1 MTSPCAGAAQ
11 WEFTPR
17 VGLAEI
23 YSDNVSLTPLGTER
37 SEFITQLTPG
47 LTVIG
52 DGPRLKLRADYE
64 MQNFAYGRQGSFS
77 SNHQFN
83 GVADAELVDQIFF
96 LNGKA
101 SVSQQPISPF
111 GTQSVSNANQIAN
124 RTEIK
129 TYSLSPYL
137 RHRFGS
143 AAIAEMRYAH
153 DTVTSGVGGFQDSN
167 SDSIRLS
174 VDSGTA
180 FRTVGWGWR
189 YSRQDTDYE
198 NANPLRT
205 EETAGKPRYLLT
217 PRFALTSSI
226 GYEKSNYLSLGA
238 RPQGSFWQAGLNW
251 APTSRTNL
259 EASGGERY
267 DGKSYFL
274 TARHRTRRTVWSLGY
289 SDQVTT
295 TQNQFH
301 IPVALDTAAFLQQFG
316 PNSGIPQEGA
326 DAFLGAHRRR

>member
-1 MTSPCAGAAQ
+1 MAVTTTKPVRFRGVLPAPTVSTVSALASLFLLSSPSVIAAE
-11 WEFTPR
+11 WKFTPR

-64 MQNFAYGRQGSFS
+64 LQNFAYARQGSVS
-77 SNHQFN
+77 SHHQLN
-83 GVADAELVDQIFF
+83 GVADAELVDQLFF

-111 GTQSVSNANQIAN
+111 GTQSVSNANQITN

-129 TYSLSPYL
+129 TFSVNPYL
-137 RHRFGS
+137 QHRFGS

-153 DTVTSGVGGFQDSN
+153 DTVTSDSAGFQDSN
-167 SDSIRLS
+167 SDSLRFS

-180 FRTVGWGWR
+180 FRTVGWSWR

-198 NANPLRT
+198 NANSLRT
-205 EETAGKPRYLLT
+205 EETAASLRYLLT

-238 RPQGSFWQAGLNW
+238 RPQGSFWQAGINW

-259 EASGGERY
+259 EASGGELGPWPRY
-267 DGKSYFL
+267 DPL
-274 TARHRTRRTVWSLGY
+274 APE
-289 SDQVTT
+289 
-295 TQNQFH
+295 
-301 IPVALDTAAFLQQFG
+301 PVRMHNAAGLDTW
-316 PNSGIPQEGA
+316 EGN
-326 DAFLGAHRRR
+326 GRHVP